1 MNCPSR
7 HVQGGCERIGWIQVD
22 HNHTS
27 RTGQILAL
35 RRKELGLTQMM
46 VASEIGI
53 PTRVYQRFEY
63 GERKVETCS
72 LRLGLKLC
80 AILQLDPYEL
90 LSYGE
95 PHYL

>member
-1 MNCPSR
+1 
-7 HVQGGCERIGWIQVD
+7 
-22 HNHTS
+22 
-27 RTGQILAL
+27 
-35 RRKELGLTQMM
+35 MM